1 MAVKYCTGKSSSSSS
16 TRRTHNA
23 SANASP
29 ATQQSLAV
37 QEVMRGPATGTV
49 GANSALTPSLN
60 TAPANSASV
69 VATADGAADAYLTS
83 AAIFSGLAA
92 FSIGQSI
99 NAQSA
104 VSYQAYLS
112 RFGAPEQVGA
122 RFRNRFTGSTFATTT
137 LATESELDSLST
149 RFENLQSY
157 LGAGIRYLSN
167 NTSNIT
173 IGSCRT
179 RCSAH
184 PAWGAWTCPESGS
197 HAIGLC
203 PPFWN
208 ASRGEQGTMIIH
220 ELAHQRYQ
228 LENHNA
234 GSLRQRGRNPECY
247 ASYAADLFGFSS
259 YSGQCPPI

>member
-1 MAVKYCTGKSSSSSS
+1 MAVKYCTGKSSPSS
-16 TRRTHNA
+16 TTRRSHLA
-23 SANASP
+23 GANASP
-29 ATQQSLAV
+29 AMQQSLAV

-49 GANSALTPSLN
+49 GANSSLTPNQN
-60 TAPANSASV
+60 TAPANSVSV
-69 VATADGAADAYLTS
+69 VTTADGAADAYLTVAS
-83 AAIFSGLAA
+83 MFTGLDALAISQA
-92 FSIGQSI
+92 INTQS
-99 NAQSA
+99 S

-112 RFGAPEQVGA
+112 RFGAPEHVGA
-122 RFRNRFTGSTFATTT
+122 RFRNRFSGATFATTN
-137 LATESELDSLST
+137 LATESELNSLST

-167 NTSNIT
+167 NTANIN

-179 RCSAH
+179 HCSAH
-184 PAWGAWTCPESGS
+184 PGWGAWTCPERGS

-208 ASRGEQGTMIIH
+208 ATRGEQGTMIIH

-228 LENHNA
+228 LENHNF
-234 GSLRQRGRNPECY
+234 GSLRQRGNNPECY
-247 ASYAADLFGFSS
+247 ASYVADLFGFAS